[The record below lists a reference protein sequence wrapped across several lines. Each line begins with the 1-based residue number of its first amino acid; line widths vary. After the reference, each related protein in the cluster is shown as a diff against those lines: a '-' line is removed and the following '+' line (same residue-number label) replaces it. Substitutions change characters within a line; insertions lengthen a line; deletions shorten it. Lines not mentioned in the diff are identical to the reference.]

1 MASPRRRKNLFML
14 VPNGDMISVGNGCR
28 FGQVYYIYKC
38 PPTCSSSYMIH
49 LKNSI
54 TATVVD
60 LFHIRF
66 NSSYDLNI
74 PFFYRVQYDYR
85 YNTCRQI
92 MSSGINIGVV
102 RIKLLKLGLFLDEV
116 RRNYCEVTISWLILC
131 IKFIFLTIIFNIF
144 RLQNAVVNTIFKNL
158 NFG

>member
-74 PFFYRVQYDYR
+74 P
-85 YNTCRQI
+85 
-92 MSSGINIGVV
+92 SSSTEFSMTIVTTLADKLNIGVV